1 MTIFVT
7 RKQRGKSLLEFAV
20 ALIVIGVLIT
30 VLLNHLWHYQKEA
43 ERVSMQMTV
52 AHLRT
57 ALQIR
62 LAQDKLHGGTQNLT
76 MLAEENP
83 FDWLKSKPVNYAG
96 EYFSPSDEDVGPG
109 RWCFD
114 RSDKSVVYLLNIP
127 ETFLDAQTKR
137 LKFKVKLLRLLNT
150 SGAAENADSS
160 VIGVDFEQV
169 EA

>member
-1 MTIFVT
+1 MTTFVT
-7 RKQRGKSLLEFAV
+7 QKQRGHTLLEFAV
-20 ALIVIGVLIT
+20 AAAVLAILVA
-30 VLLNHLWHYQKEA
+30 VLLSYLWQYQKEA
-43 ERVSMQMTV
+43 ERVSLQITV
-52 AHLRT
+52 ANLRT

-62 LAQDKLHGGTQNLT
+62 VAEGKLRGGTQNLT

-83 FDWLKSKPVNYAG
+83 FNWLKNKPVNYAG
-96 EYFSPSDEDVGPG
+96 EFYSPADAQIGSG

-114 RSDKSVVYLLNIP
+114 RGDKSVVYLLNIP

-150 SGAAENADSS
+150 SGDAENTSGA